1 MKHIAA
7 VLLLALADK
16 PINEENINKVL
27 EAAGAKPNENC
38 VKLLVNACKGKKCD
52 QLIKEGAKKL
62 VSVVA
67 AAPSGE
73 HHEEK
78 KDDKKGGKKG
88 KEDKK
93 KKKEEEKKVE
103 EEEDEGL
110 GGLF

>member
-7 VLLLALADK
+7 VLLLALSEK
-16 PINEENINKVL
+16 PITEDNINKVL
-27 EAAGAKPNENC
+27 EAAGAKPNANC

-62 VSVVA
+62 VAVVA
-67 AAPSGE
+67 AGSSDE
-73 HHEEK
+73 HHEDK

-93 KKKEEEKKVE
+93 KKEEEKKEE
-103 EEEDEGL
+103 EEEDLGFEGL
-110 GGLF
+110 F

>member
-7 VLLLALADK
+7 VLLLALAEK
-16 PINEENINKVL
+16 EINEKNINEVL
-27 EAAGAKPNENC
+27 TAAGAKPNENC
-38 VKLLVNACKGKKCD
+38 VKLLVKACKGKKCD

-62 VSVVA
+62 VSVVS

-88 KEDKK
+88 KEEK

-103 EEEDEGL
+103 EEEEDMGFEGL
-110 GGLF
+110 F

>member
-62 VSVVA
+62 VAVVA
-67 AAPSGE
+67 AGSSDE
-73 HHEEK
+73 HHEDK